1 MLDPAGFDLPPI
13 PPKRYFAIGEV
24 SKLCETKPQVLRYWE
39 TVFPQLKPVKRR
51 GRRYYQRH
59 EVKLIRNI
67 CRMLYKEG
75 YTISGARSQLEQLA
89 NDNSE
94 SGVAAKSTQEISKMV
109 SQLIEE
115 LSEVQQI
122 LS

>member
-1 MLDPAGFDLPPI
+1 MLDPSGFELPPI

-24 SKLCETKPQVLRYWE
+24 SKLCEIKPQVLRYWE

-59 EVKLIRNI
+59 EVKLIRQI

-75 YTISGARSQLEQLA
+75 FTISGARSQLEQLA
-89 NDNSE
+89 NDSE
-94 SGVAAKSTQEISKMV
+94 SGVVVKSTQDTSKMV

>member
-1 MLDPAGFDLPPI
+1 MLDPTGFELPPI

-24 SKLCETKPQVLRYWE
+24 SKLCEIKPQVLRYWE

-59 EVKLIRNI
+59 EVKLIRHI

-75 YTISGARSQLEQLA
+75 FTISGARSQLEQLA

-94 SGVAAKSTQEISKMV
+94 SGVAAKSTQEASKMV

>member
-1 MLDPAGFDLPPI
+1 MLDPAGFELPPI

-24 SKLCETKPQVLRYWE
+24 SKLCEIKPHVLRYWE
-39 TVFPQLKPVKRR
+39 SVFPQLKPVKRR

-59 EVKLIRNI
+59 EVKLIRRI
-67 CRMLYKEG
+67 SRMLYKEG
-75 YTISGARSQLEQLA
+75 FTISSARRQLGEVA
-89 NDNSE
+89 DDNFETS
-94 SGVAAKSTQEISKMV
+94 AAIKNTQWSNRML

>member
-1 MLDPAGFDLPPI
+1 MLDPTGFELPPI

-24 SKLCETKPQVLRYWE
+24 SKLCEIKPHVLRYWE
-39 TVFPQLKPVKRR
+39 SVFPQLKPIKRR

-59 EVKLIRNI
+59 EVKLIRHI
-67 CRMLYKEG
+67 SRMLYKEG
-75 YTISGARSQLEQLA
+75 FTISSARRQLEEFSR
-89 NDNSE
+89 DNFE
-94 SGVAAKSTQEISKMV
+94 TRGAARDAEWSSRMI

-115 LSEVQQI
+115 LSEVQRI

>member
-1 MLDPAGFDLPPI
+1 MLDSTGFELPPI

-24 SKLCETKPQVLRYWE
+24 GKLCEIKPHVLRYWE
-39 TVFPQLKPVKRR
+39 SVFPQLKPIKRR

-59 EVKLIRNI
+59 EVKLIRHI
-67 CRMLYKEG
+67 SRMLYKEG
-75 YTISGARSQLEQLA
+75 FTVSSARRQLEEIA
-89 NDNSE
+89 RDNFE
-94 SGVAAKSTQEISKMV
+94 TRGAARDAEWSSRMI